1 MFESESQSHSMKPV
15 CDLKAI
21 TFNLTAE
28 DAERSLDIGVVL
40 KPWPTQT
47 VTECSTNFRL
57 SCLSS
62 RKSREERHQNG
73 SEMIC
78 RGALAETSEMR
89 ILEQM
94 PATASCRGFCYA
106 PSFFPVDRLAFLIDV
121 HVHDGNKVA
130 VLVFFPVVV
139 VTVWFGLEVQE
150 AAVCPRGCTTV
161 NGLEVR
167 DAVVCPRGCTSADR
181 PGMDPVS

>member
-1 MFESESQSHSMKPV
+1 MMFESESQSHSMKPV

-94 PATASCRGFCYA
+94 PATASCKGFCYA
-106 PSFFPVDRLAFLIDV
+106 PTFLQSIISSFSSTSMYTMATRLPFSSSS
-121 HVHDGNKVA
+121 
-130 VLVFFPVVV
+130 
-139 VTVWFGLEVQE
+139 Q
-150 AAVCPRGCTTV
+150 
-161 NGLEVR
+161 
-167 DAVVCPRGCTSADR
+167 
-181 PGMDPVS
+181 